1 MCSSD
6 LNSLIAHHHV
16 TKIVHGGNKAE
27 AVVVNEVLVLALL
40 SFLPNLRY
48 VQLLYLKECK
58 VELIFR

>member
-1 MCSSD
+1 M
-6 LNSLIAHHHV
+6 

-27 AVVVNEVLVLALL
+27 AMVVNEVLVLALL